1 MEYFKVLTQ
10 TKFNTVSFSK
20 KYNFSKLITGKSG
33 YSFGVKYSPNEYKE
47 MLSNDYIFNLF
58 IDFSVKQ
65 LMMNN
70 WKFINLIKSAN
81 DLKIK
86 LVDCEFVDIELHDVM
101 SDEDMDITD
110 ISYILENDSF
120 EISKLYFRT
129 SDLYMLIVMNN
140 GVIGID
146 EELLKSEHETVS
158 NILDFLSYGKE
169 VLYE

>member
-1 MEYFKVLTQ
+1 
-10 TKFNTVSFSK
+10 
-20 KYNFSKLITGKSG
+20 
-33 YSFGVKYSPNEYKE
+33 

>member
-1 MEYFKVLTQ
+1 
-10 TKFNTVSFSK
+10 
-20 KYNFSKLITGKSG
+20 
-33 YSFGVKYSPNEYKE
+33 
-47 MLSNDYIFNLF
+47 
-58 IDFSVKQ
+58 
-65 LMMNN
+65 
-70 WKFINLIKSAN
+70 
-81 DLKIK
+81 KIK